1 MIDTRSHLTRRFGA
15 SKSIAVIHRWNLAF
29 CGSAKPNEHGLV
41 RDSKFLMLLVVMLVF
56 AHTDK
61 ADASTSWRTPVDSPT
76 LVNHY
81 RQPASDYSAGHRGVD
96 YLVDSGQPV
105 FAPSNA
111 EVAFVGKVV
120 NRGVITLKHGPSLK
134 TSLEPICSNLTAG
147 ERVEVGER
155 IGTVCESSGYE
166 NHCKPR
172 ICLHFALRTE
182 AGYLSPLVT
191 IGELSPSRL
200 LAIRP

>member
-1 MIDTRSHLTRRFGA
+1 M
-15 SKSIAVIHRWNLAF
+15 
-29 CGSAKPNEHGLV
+29 
-41 RDSKFLMLLVVMLVF
+41 RDSKFLLLLVVMLVF
-56 AHTDK
+56 SISDRAE
-61 ADASTSWRTPVDSPT
+61 ANTSWRAPVDSPT

-96 YLVDSGQPV
+96 YLVRTAQAV

-120 NRGVITLKHGPSLK
+120 NREVITLKHGPSL
-134 TSLEPICSNLTAG
+134 TTTLEPVCSNLKTG
-147 ERVEVGER
+147 DRVKVGER
-155 IGTVCESSGYE
+155 IGTVCDGLGYE

-172 ICLHFALRTE
+172 ICLHFGLRTE

-191 IGELSPSRL
+191 IGGLAPSRL
-200 LAIRP
+200 LPIRP